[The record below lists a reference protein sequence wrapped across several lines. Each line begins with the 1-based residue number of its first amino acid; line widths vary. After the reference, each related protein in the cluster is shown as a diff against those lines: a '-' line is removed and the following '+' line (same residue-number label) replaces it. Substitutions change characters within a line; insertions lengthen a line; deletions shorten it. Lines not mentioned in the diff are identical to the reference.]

1 MSIYPASIAF
11 NCANQNHGQL
21 MVGENLVDQH
31 YDHDDYDD
39 NDDCN
44 SDRIYL
50 VINFVTWFLTE
61 RTLTSGKSYPVI
73 KSKQV

>member
-1 MSIYPASIAF
+1 MMMSIYPASIAF

-39 NDDCN
+39 NDVYD
-44 SDRIYL
+44 D
-50 VINFVTWFLTE
+50 
-61 RTLTSGKSYPVI
+61 
-73 KSKQV
+73 

>member
-39 NDDCN
+39 NDDYDDDDNYDDDCN
-44 SDRIYL
+44 NGDDKCEKDG
-50 VINFVTWFLTE
+50 E
-61 RTLTSGKSYPVI
+61 RSP
-73 KSKQV
+73 